1 MVQVDVA
8 EVDIGGAGLLGS
20 PRQSRRIA
28 GQRHGSGGAGG
39 IAGQVAALGSRLLL
53 RQPGTQHGAMDGDS
67 GVIGL

>member
-28 GQRHGSGGAGG
+28 VQQCGGGGTGG
-39 IAGQVAALGSRLLL
+39 IPRQAATLGGRLLL
-53 RQPGTQHGAMDGDS
+53 R
-67 GVIGL
+67 